1 MRRFFVSSLPTEGV
15 CCLDGRE
22 AHHISAVLR
31 LRAGEHV
38 LLCAGD
44 GSEAEAELVSV
55 EHTQVTARI
64 LSRSA
69 GKNETACRITLYQG
83 IPKGDKLEQ
92 VCKCCTEIGVS
103 AFVPVSCARSVSKWE
118 EQSARRKCERLGTI
132 AEQACKQCG
141 GSVPPKVHMPLT
153 TAQAALEAGGLRLF
167 AYENEK
173 CISLVEAMKQAVK
186 SGNAREVSL
195 FIGPEG
201 GIDAQEAE
209 MLLRCGWQSVSLGRR
224 ILRTENAGFAAAVLI
239 LGIAGDL
246 DAAKS
251 ADDLHIAEEK

>member
-1 MRRFFVSSLPTEGV
+1 M
-15 CCLDGRE
+15 
-22 AHHISAVLR
+22 
-31 LRAGEHV
+31 
-38 LLCAGD
+38 
-44 GSEAEAELVSV
+44 
-55 EHTQVTARI
+55 
-64 LSRSA
+64 
-69 GKNETACRITLYQG
+69 
-83 IPKGDKLEQ
+83 
-92 VCKCCTEIGVS
+92 
-103 AFVPVSCARSVSKWE
+103 PVSCARSVSKWE

-153 TAQAALEAGGLRLF
+153 TAQAAREAGGLRLF

-173 CISLVEAMKQAVK
+173 CIGLVEAMKQAVK

-195 FIGPEG
+195 
-201 GIDAQEAE
+201 EAE